1 MDSGSVR
8 IDRDS
13 ADGGSIVR
21 PPVRIDPWSADDLD
35 LLRRINIPEMK
46 RHLGGPETAA
56 QVLARHERY
65 VGFPATGQGCMYRVV
80 LLPGPTSLAGAG
92 HGEKVGSVGY
102 FEKVWHDETIYELGW
117 AILPPYQGSGLA
129 TAAVRAALD
138 AARARRTH
146 RWAHAFPS
154 VDNPASN
161 AVCRRAGFELVGE
174 TDFEFPK
181 GRLMRANDWRI
192 DLTPG

>member
-1 MDSGSVR
+1 MS
-8 IDRDS
+8 
-13 ADGGSIVR
+13 R
-21 PPVRIDPWSADDLD
+21 PPVRIDPWCPDDLD

-46 RHLGGPETAA
+46 RHLGGPETAD

-65 VGFPATGQGCMYRVV
+65 VGFSATGQGCMYRVV
-80 LLPGPTSLAGAG
+80 LLPGPTPAVGDDAHGAG
-92 HGEKVGSVGY
+92 IVEKVGSVGY

-117 AILPPYQGSGLA
+117 AILPPYQGRGLA

-138 AARARRTH
+138 AARTRRIH

-161 AVCRRAGFELVGE
+161 AVCRRTGFELVGE

-181 GRLMRANDWRI
+181 GRLMRSHDWRI
-192 DLTPG
+192 DLTAGV